1 MAHHITKTIS
11 NNAYWQINK
20 HLAKT
25 IGLEATLVLQHLIDL
40 QTKVFEK
47 TDFFQSTK
55 QLMEELCLSKHHI
68 QQSVSKLKQYGI
80 ITVVSKEFHNK
91 NHYTVLLDKVEEL
104 LQVDGENL
112 SKYLDTLHLEKKS
125 TTSGTDFNQVLD
137 EKLTNQLDKI
147 SPTHIEK
154 NIIIKESAKKE
165 NIKKNTSSS
174 ATQGEL
180 NILDRLL
187 DGVVQLQDE
196 KLYKDSWWEISDYGG
211 IDKVFSR
218 LNKDESQ
225 QNQYMDRINNAHT
238 IYNMN
243 KL

>member
-47 TDFFQSTK
+47 IDFFQSTK
-55 QLMEELCLSKHHI
+55 QLMEELLLSKHHI

-80 ITVVSKEFHNK
+80 ITVECKSFNNK
-91 NHYTVLLDKVEEL
+91 NHYTVLLDRVEEL

-112 SKYLDTLHLEKKS
+112 SKYLDTLNLDKNQPSSETKS
-125 TTSGTDFNQVLD
+125 NQVLD

-154 NIIIKESAKKE
+154 NIIIKEIAKKE

-174 ATQGEL
+174 AVSQSEK
-180 NILDRLL
+180 NILGRLL
-187 DGVVQLQDE
+187 NDLTQYED
-196 KLYKDSWWEISDYGG
+196 KKKFKIAYNEILDYGG
-211 IDKVFSR
+211 FDKVFDI
-218 LNKDESQ
+218 LNFDDSV
-225 QNQYMDRINNAHT
+225 INNWVREIKSVQQFVNA
-238 IYNMN
+238 
-243 KL
+243 